1 MVRRRHR
8 ERGKALRVQATSLRT
23 PTPIVISPRVRW
35 ILVGVSILALIALL
49 RAAPDILGV
58 ALGGFT
64 LALVLSFP
72 VRFLALF
79 MPRGLAIL
87 MTFFVM
93 IGAITLALLI
103 LVPLLIDQLT
113 ALIAASPQ
121 IAAWAEDRITFDILR
136 PLQERGWLTSDP
148 EQLFADAQN
157 AIFARAQ
164 TLAQTLLRSLLTWAT
179 QFVNILFQAFGIIF
193 VAVYLLVDTRKLKA
207 AYLWAIPSA
216 YRYDALELWGDFGNS
231 LSRYLSGLFFVVII
245 QGLLTGIVLS
255 FLGVPYAIVLGV
267 WVSITSIL
275 PYIGAWLGAIP
286 AITIA
291 AFISPKTA
299 ILTVLFYLAIQQL
312 EGNVLTPRIQGD
324 ALRVHPILVFLA
336 VIAGGQLAGLQ
347 GAIFAVPTLAV
358 LRVLFDFFRRR
369 LRVQEPP
376 SGVAQSSLVRRN
388 RGVLGGAG
396 KR

>member
-1 MVRRRHR
+1 M
-8 ERGKALRVQATSLRT
+8 RT

-35 ILVGVSILALIALL
+35 VLVGVAILALVALL

-79 MPRGLAIL
+79 MPRSLAIL

-93 IGAITLALLI
+93 IGVIALALLI

-164 TLAQTLLRSLLTWAT
+164 TLAQTLLRSLLSWAT
-179 QFVNILFQAFGIIF
+179 QAVSILFQAFGIIF

-291 AFISPKTA
+291 AFISPRTA

-369 LRVQEPP
+369 LRVQEAPTAI
-376 SGVAQSSLVRRN
+376 AQSALVRRN
-388 RGVLGGAG
+388 RGVLGGTG